1 MTSQTVIF
9 LYSVLF
15 GFFLG
20 FVFDL
25 FRITRIAFKTCNAVI
40 FIEDVVFFVIATISS
55 FVFILTSNDG
65 VLRSFLIVGELF
77 GAIIYFFSLS
87 IVIIK
92 AATAIINFIKSIIR
106 FLYKIFI
113 KPIIKLVLFIGK
125 VLGKIKARINRLSQN
140 AKNKRIEKI
149 SRKKQLKTTE
159 EIISNQEI

>member
-20 FVFDL
+20 YIFDL
-25 FRITRIAFKTCNAVI
+25 FRITRIAFKTCNAII
-40 FIEDVVFFVIATISS
+40 FIEDVIFFVIATISS
-55 FVFILTSNDG
+55 FIFILTNNNG
-65 VLRSFLIVGELF
+65 VLRCFLIVGELL

-92 AATAIINFIKSIIR
+92 AATAIINFIKAIIR

-113 KPIIKLVLFIGK
+113 RPIIKLFLLIRK
-125 VLGKIKARINRLSQN
+125 MIGKIKVRINRQYQK
-140 AKNKRIEKI
+140 AKNNRIQKI
-149 SRKKQLKTTE
+149 NREKQLKIDE
-159 EIISNQEI
+159 ENISNQEI